1 MRQPPMTTA
10 IDQKLHR
17 HTGLDVVI
25 PDSPFISERL
35 KKSFE
40 VGNYEINEA
49 KAMIELLKGGER
61 ILELGGGVGVVSAAI
76 GKAKKIE
83 AHHIVEA
90 DARLVPVM
98 KETHRLNGVSG
109 AEIHNCIVTSDK
121 DQIAAGSVK
130 FALAPSYTANSIK
143 AVGIGRKEVEVPV
156 VSLKDM
162 VERAKPNVLI
172 CDIEGAEVDLLTG
185 ADLSMFNLALVELH
199 PPIIG
204 PDGTQAVIDAMHVN
218 GLIYDPEKSHG
229 IFVVFKR
236 PNVSAA
242 PTIRTPVAAENNN
255 YECNVCGGKSF
266 SDFRNRQKVR
276 CDSCQT
282 LERSRLLQFIFDK
295 EGLIKPGHK
304 VLHLAPEVGIARN
317 IKKIVG
323 NGYDAIDLNPK
334 LFPDDLSVRQFD
346 LAKDVELLP
355 KEEYDIVLHS
365 HVMEHIPC
373 DITSVLWHLHRSMK
387 QTGMHVFC
395 IPMLPG
401 KYEADFGPISREHK
415 TARFGQFDHVRKFG
429 MADLDM
435 TIGKVFNL
443 NPYDASK
450 ILTPELAERHRIPMA
465 ITVGMN
471 SNTFFVQDKR
481 SLLLQ

>member
-1 MRQPPMTTA
+1 MTVAAALKTH
-10 IDQKLHR
+10 K
-17 HTGLDVVI
+17 HTGLDVLV
-25 PDSPFISERL
+25 PDSPFISDRL

-49 KAMIELLKGGER
+49 KAMIALLKGGER
-61 ILELGGGVGVVSAAI
+61 ILELGGGVGVVSSAI
-76 GKAKKIE
+76 GKAKKI
-83 AHHIVEA
+83 ASHHIVEA
-90 DARLVPVM
+90 DARLIPVM

-109 AEIHNCIVTSDK
+109 FEVHNCIVTSDEA
-121 DQIAAGSVK
+121 QIRAGVVK

-172 CDIEGAEVDLLTG
+172 CDIEGAEVDLLSG

-199 PPIIG
+199 PGAIG
-204 PDGTQAVIDAMHVN
+204 ADGTQAVIDAMHSN

-236 PNVSAA
+236 PNVSAPA
-242 PTIRTPVAAENNN
+242 VHTTSMPEESRHYA
-255 YECNVCGGKSF
+255 CNVCGGASF
-266 SDFRNRQKVR
+266 SDFRNRSRVR
-276 CDSCQT
+276 CEGCQT
-282 LERSRLLQFIFDK
+282 LERGRLLQLIFDK
-295 EGLIKPGHK
+295 EGLIKPGQK

-323 NGYDAIDLNPK
+323 SSYDAIDLQPR
-334 LFPDDLSVRQFD
+334 LFPDDLAVRQFD
-346 LAKDVELLP
+346 LAKDVEGLP

-373 DITSVLWHLHRSMK
+373 DITSVLWHLHRSLK
-387 QTGMHVFC
+387 PSGLHIFC
-395 IPMLPG
+395 LPMLPG
-401 KYEADFGPISREHK
+401 NYEADFGHISREER
-415 TARFGQFDHVRKFG
+415 TRRFGQFDHVRKFG

-435 TIGKVFNL
+435 TIGKVFDL
-443 NPYDASK
+443 KPYDASQV
-450 ILTPELAERHRIPMA
+450 LTPELSERHRIPIA
-465 ITVGMN
+465 IIQGIN
-471 SNTFFVQDKR
+471 SNTFFIQNKA
-481 SLLLQ
+481 SLKLQ